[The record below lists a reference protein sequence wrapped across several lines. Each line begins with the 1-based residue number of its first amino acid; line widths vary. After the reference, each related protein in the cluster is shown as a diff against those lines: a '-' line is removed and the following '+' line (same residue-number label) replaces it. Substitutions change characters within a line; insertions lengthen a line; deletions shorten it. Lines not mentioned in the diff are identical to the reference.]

1 MRFLGGGDLWKQL
14 LNIPEMKDAA
24 NQMMAVAG
32 QIERGEISQAEASDK
47 QLEILLRG
55 LGQYGEKYGPQSL
68 RRMLGKVGL
77 SEDLENL
84 TRVPF
89 DELISKARKYA
100 AAVRELD
107 PEQVEKFWKAWH
119 NLSRELDNFTNAV
132 LAPFLP
138 KFTEFIDKFARPRA
152 QEIHRGSM
160 AEDSCRPGR
169 LTSGR

>member
-1 MRFLGGGDLWKQL
+1 
-14 LNIPEMKDAA
+14 MKDAA

-55 LGQYGEKYGPQSL
+55 LRQYGEKYGPQSL

-84 TRVPF
+84 TRIPY
-89 DELISKARKYA
+89 DELIANVRKYA

-107 PEQVEKFWKAWH
+107 PAQVDKYWKAWY
-119 NLSRELDNFTNAV
+119 NLSREL
-132 LAPFLP
+132 
-138 KFTEFIDKFARPRA
+138 
-152 QEIHRGSM
+152 Q
-160 AEDSCRPGR
+160 
-169 LTSGR
+169 